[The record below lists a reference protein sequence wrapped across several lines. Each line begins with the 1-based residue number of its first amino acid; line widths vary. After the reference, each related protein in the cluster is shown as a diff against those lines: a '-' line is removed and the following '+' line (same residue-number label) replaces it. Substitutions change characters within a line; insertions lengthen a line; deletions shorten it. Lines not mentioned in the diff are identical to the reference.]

1 MGKLLRSCYTKR
13 ADGLANVVARSEEF
27 EFLRGTSLL
36 YPSQPNHKG
45 DDEKPKMYHPY
56 ALRCL
61 HHKMLNLLPEP
72 IYSPPIP
79 LQTEEES

>member
-1 MGKLLRSCYTKR
+1 ME
-13 ADGLANVVARSEEF
+13 LANVVARSEEF
-27 EFLRGTSLL
+27 EFLRGTSTS
-36 YPSQPNHKG
+36 PTHTTTHKG

-72 IYSPPIP
+72 IILPIYQ
-79 LQTEEES
+79 LSIGE